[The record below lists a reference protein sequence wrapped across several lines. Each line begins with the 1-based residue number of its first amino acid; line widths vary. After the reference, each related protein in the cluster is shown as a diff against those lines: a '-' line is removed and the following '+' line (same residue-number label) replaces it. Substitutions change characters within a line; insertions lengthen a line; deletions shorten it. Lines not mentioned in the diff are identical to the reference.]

1 MRALVGWLIFAAVV
15 GLPAAYLYTREPV
28 IDVTAMLLTRGH
40 IEQTIAAF
48 SSGMVEAKQTSLVAP
63 KTIGKVVAIH
73 VREGDRVNEG
83 DVLIELDSEQPRYQ
97 VAQAEAHMRQAEIGV
112 TALKQQYENDRGR
125 IVTLKRAR
133 DIAEREFNRDKTLYE
148 GSDVGSESMVNL
160 SEINFN
166 QIEDSYIALNN
177 LIKLYPLRIQEA
189 ETSATA
195 VAVMLEQSRTLVD
208 WTKVRAPFAGLVSD
222 VYVEIGESV
231 GSGLGGDM
239 PIGLSGAASPGT
251 GGGLSGGLS
260 GGMGMP
266 MTSGLAVARLVDDS
280 DLYVKAPFDEA
291 VFGRVTAGQK
301 VRVSFDAYPDEEFP
315 GHVDFVAATVSR
327 NVDFSRTFL
336 VHVLIEEGKERLI
349 PGMSADVVIVAD
361 EKEDVLWVPTEA
373 LIREEE
379 GYVVEDGRAV
389 RRKVEIGI
397 GNWQAREVLSGLRQG
412 EQLITSV
419 GLRELRDGVKV
430 NVVDALE
437 GR

>member
-1 MRALVGWLIFAAVV
+1 MRTLIGWLIFAAVV
-15 GLPAAYLYTREPV
+15 GIPAAYLYTREPV
-28 IDVTAMLLTRGH
+28 INVTAMHLTRGH

-48 SSGMVEAKQTSLVAP
+48 SSGMVEAKQTSMVAP
-63 KTIGKVVAIH
+63 ETIGAVVAIH
-73 VREGDRVNEG
+73 VREGDRVSQG
-83 DVLIELDSEQPRYQ
+83 DVLIELASIQQRYQ
-97 VAQAEAHMRQAEIGV
+97 VAQVEAHLRQAEIGV
-112 TALKQQYENDRGR
+112 AVLKQQYENDRAR
-125 IVTLKRAR
+125 ITTLKRAR

-177 LIKLYPLRIQEA
+177 LIKLYPLRIEEA
-189 ETSATA
+189 ETSAAA
-195 VAVMLEQSRTLVD
+195 VMVMLEQARTLLD

-222 VYVEIGESV
+222 IYVEIGESV
-231 GSGLGGDM
+231 GSAFGGDM
-239 PIGLSGAASPGT
+239 P
-251 GGGLSGGLS
+251 GGLSGSAGRGMGGMS

-266 MTSGLAVARLVDDS
+266 MTSGLSVARLVDDS

-291 VFGRVTAGQK
+291 VFGKVKAGQK

-315 GHVDFVAATVSR
+315 GHVDFVASTVSR

-379 GYVVEDGRAV
+379 GYVIEDGRAV

-397 GNWQAREVLSGLRQG
+397 GNWRAREVLSGVRQG

-419 GLRELRDGVKV
+419 GLRDLRDGVKV
-430 NVVDALE
+430 NVVDVLE